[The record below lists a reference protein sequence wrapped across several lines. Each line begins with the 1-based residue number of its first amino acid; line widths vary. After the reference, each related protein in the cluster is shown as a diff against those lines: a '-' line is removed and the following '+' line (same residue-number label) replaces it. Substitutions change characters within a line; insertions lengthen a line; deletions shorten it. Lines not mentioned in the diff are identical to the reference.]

1 MQIRLSDHFS
11 FGRLLRFT
19 LPSIAMMIL
28 TSLYSVAD
36 GLFVSNMIGD
46 IGLSAVNIMFPVA
59 MLISAVGFMLG
70 TGGSAVVA
78 RTLGEGRP
86 DMANRF
92 FSMFVFAVILF
103 GGILSAA
110 GAAFVEPIARLA
122 GASDILMDSCVSYGR
137 ILFAGSLPF
146 MLQTS
151 LQPFFVVAEKPNMG
165 LILSIASGVT
175 NFAGDW
181 VLIQLLG
188 LPGAAWATVAGYC
201 VGGIIPLVFFITH
214 RSGLHLTA
222 TGLYIREFLQACGNG
237 ASELMSNISSSLV
250 GILYNLELM
259 RLVGERG
266 VAAHSVMMYV
276 DFVFIAAFLGF
287 SIGSAPIISYHF
299 GANNHDELKNVFRRS
314 MFLIFITSGAM
325 VVLSEALCRPLCAA
339 FVGYSPRPDAAHRA
353 RLPPVR
359 AVLSVLRR
367 KHLCVGVLHRAV
379 QRRAERL
386 HLLPAFAAAARRSG
400 PPASARARSGR
411 RMARRCRGRGSFR
424 RRLGGA
430 PVAAAHAVSLS
441 LRQHRTM
448 KPDCREAAQLKLTFP
463 TDIDILVT
471 L

>member
-36 GLFVSNMIGD
+36 GLFVSNMVGD

-59 MLISAVGFMLG
+59 MLIAAVGFMLG

-103 GGILSAA
+103 GGVLSAA

-151 LQPFFVVAEKPNMG
+151 LQPFFVVAERPNMG

-181 VLIQLLG
+181 VLIHLIG

-214 RSGLHLTA
+214 RSGLHLTG

-325 VVLSEALCRPLCAA
+325 VMLSEALCRPLCAA
-339 FVGYSPRPDAAHRA
+339 FVGYSPDLMQLTVHGFRLFALCYLFCGVNIYASAFFTALCNGALSAFISFLRSLLL
-353 RLPPVR
+353 RGGLVLLLPPVLGLDGVWLAVVAAEGLSAAVS
-359 AVLSVLRR
+359 AVLLRR
-367 KHLCVGVLHRAV
+367 
-379 QRRAERL
+379 QRTRYHYL
-386 HLLPAFAAAARRSG
+386 
-400 PPASARARSGR
+400 
-411 RMARRCRGRGSFR
+411 
-424 RRLGGA
+424 
-430 PVAAAHAVSLS
+430 
-441 LRQHRTM
+441 
-448 KPDCREAAQLKLTFP
+448 
-463 TDIDILVT
+463 
-471 L
+471 

>member
-1 MQIRLSDHFS
+1 
-11 FGRLLRFT
+11 
-19 LPSIAMMIL
+19 MMIL

-36 GLFVSNMIGD
+36 GLFVSNMVGD

-59 MLISAVGFMLG
+59 MLIAAVGFMLG

-188 LPGAAWATVAGYC
+188 LPGAAWATAA
-201 VGGIIPLVFFITH
+201 
-214 RSGLHLTA
+214 S
-222 TGLYIREFLQACGNG
+222 QA
-237 ASELMSNISSSLV
+237 ISAVLC
-250 GILYNLELM
+250 ILY
-259 RLVGERG
+259 
-266 VAAHSVMMYV
+266 
-276 DFVFIAAFLGF
+276 
-287 SIGSAPIISYHF
+287 
-299 GANNHDELKNVFRRS
+299 
-314 MFLIFITSGAM
+314 
-325 VVLSEALCRPLCAA
+325 
-339 FVGYSPRPDAAHRA
+339 
-353 RLPPVR
+353 
-359 AVLSVLRR
+359 LRR
-367 KHLCVGVLHRAV
+367 KAPELIFARADCRMDGELLKQTAHFSFVTALHQSSLYIGKLLVQGAVNTGGTDMISAYTATTRIEGFANSFGDSGSAATSVLVAQNRGAGKEERVKESFRSSLFLMLAMGLAMSLIMYVSASTSVG
-379 QRRAERL
+379 
-386 HLLPAFAAAARRSG
+386 FMFGTRSG
-400 PPASARARSGR
+400 AAFDKFCEVSRLIEMRGKGMTFLRKHEVFAYTGRPCRKRKTFARDAL
-411 RMARRCRGRGSFR
+411 C
-424 RRLGGA
+424 LLNLCK
-430 PVAAAHAVSLS
+430 V
-441 LRQHRTM
+441 
-448 KPDCREAAQLKLTFP
+448 KLFYNSSKW
-463 TDIDILVT
+463 
-471 L
+471 

>member
-36 GLFVSNMIGD
+36 GLFVSNMVGD

-59 MLISAVGFMLG
+59 MLIAAVGFMLG

-103 GGILSAA
+103 GGVLSAA

-151 LQPFFVVAEKPNMG
+151 LQPFFVVAERPNMG

-181 VLIQLLG
+181 VLIQLIG

-214 RSGLHLTA
+214 RSGLHLTG
-222 TGLYIREFLQACGNG
+222 TKLYIREFLQACGNG

-299 GANNHDELKNVFRRS
+299 GAENHDELKNVFRRS
-314 MFLIFITSGAM
+314 MFLILVTSGAM

-339 FVGYSPRPDAAHRA
+339 FVGYSPDLMQLTVHGFRLFALCYLFCGVNIYASAFFTALCNGALSAFISFLRSLLL
-353 RLPPVR
+353 RGGLVLLLPPV
-359 AVLSVLRR
+359 LGLD
-367 KHLCVGVLHRAV
+367 GV
-379 QRRAERL
+379 
-386 HLLPAFAAAARRSG
+386 
-400 PPASARARSGR
+400 
-411 RMARRCRGRGSFR
+411 
-424 RRLGGA
+424 
-430 PVAAAHAVSLS
+430 
-441 LRQHRTM
+441 
-448 KPDCREAAQLKLTFP
+448 
-463 TDIDILVT
+463 
-471 L
+471 

>member
-201 VGGIIPLVFFITH
+201 V
-214 RSGLHLTA
+214 
-222 TGLYIREFLQACGNG
+222 YIREFLQACGNG

-339 FVGYSPRPDAAHRA
+339 FVGYSPDLMQLTVHGFRLFALCYLFCGVNIYASAFFTALCNGALSAFISFLRSLLL
-353 RLPPVR
+353 RGGLVLLLPPVLGLDGVWL
-359 AVLSVLRR
+359 AV
-367 KHLCVGVLHRAV
+367 
-379 QRRAERL
+379 
-386 HLLPAFAAAARRSG
+386 
-400 PPASARARSGR
+400 
-411 RMARRCRGRGSFR
+411 
-424 RRLGGA
+424 
-430 PVAAAHAVSLS
+430 VAAEGLSAAVSAAL
-441 LRQHRTM
+441 LWRQRT
-448 KPDCREAAQLKLTFP
+448 RYHYL
-463 TDIDILVT
+463 
-471 L
+471 